1 MQNDRIQKIAKD
13 VIQFEINALKNL
25 KNNIKWKNQ
34 VEMIKQIKINNISQ
48 TRKEGVGVFP
58 VKSWLDFDENLKYNM
73 F

>member
-1 MQNDRIQKIAKD
+1 M
-13 VIQFEINALKNL
+13 
-25 KNNIKWKNQ
+25 
-34 VEMIKQIKINNISQ
+34 EMIKQIKINNTSQ